1 MTHHICAEDG
11 SVGEGIRLILTVKSD
26 LDQHGLGQAV
36 RDAVAEFVSSGTR
49 RAEDCLDATCGN
61 FNWGDLYLWLPED
74 IQKAHGFEILSAD
87 TTDFIT
93 CHNESLLP
101 EGFEYDVQKGGCHA

>member
-11 SVGEGIRLILTVKSD
+11 SVGDGIRLILTVRSD
-26 LDQHGLGQAV
+26 LDQHSLGQAI
-36 RDAVAEFVSSGTR
+36 RDAVAEFVNSPD
-49 RAEDCLDATCGN
+49 AETCLAATCGN

-93 CHNESLLP
+93 CHDESLLP
-101 EGFEYDVQKGGCHA
+101 EGFEYDAQKGGCPA